1 MSSISNNRNEN
12 QPSTGLSSTIEA
24 LKREQQRRREL
35 EHYISWED
43 KLFRNRHISAGQKLR
58 LRALRRSVERG
69 KTRDDAGR
77 TRINLTTISEDT
89 GESPDSISR
98 AIKFFEKCNL
108 VPDKKLVPE
117 TQENGEQWK
126 RWYISLNQE
135 LLTHPDQIVPPE
147 PRNHGGDRT
156 YICPECGKKHLIKR
170 KKVTLICKDCG
181 HESLLSETDEDL
193 SPPEEQDAACPP
205 EQESDA
211 DKNFCEQDRNLLDV
225 LKPVAP
231 PIGRKLQ
238 GGPDGDLEVEQENPV
253 DLGAAAEL
261 LLSLAGDSDEHIEMS
276 RTGQK
281 KYYTVHRRLNLDD
294 VLDHLRGGQA
304 RGGLCCYADGKTRG
318 LCWDADDQEMW
329 ELLQR
334 AARVLAEAGYLPL
347 LEESPASRGGHLW
360 VIYVDLV
367 DAIAARRHLCEL
379 VPELQDLEEYWP
391 GPQDAASWNRVRLP
405 GGRYVRYGK
414 HVETPVKAWC
424 KLVSVA
430 DGETSQDGQAAAA
443 LLLSHQT
450 PVDLVPT
457 SPSHEHVGREVWDV
471 PESALAGVGVGASQ
485 PGMGEISQ
493 PIDPSSILRSGEN
506 EKDVAAIGS
515 ESERVL
521 PVVDACWT
529 ANYGDVQTTT
539 FWFAIVEDYSA
550 VWFNDHHSLEE
561 IRPRERNGMAL
572 SPNGSERSAST
583 GYHVTPDGERYTD
596 FSTHGRLPDGRHD
609 SGDALELAMKV
620 WDRSKSSIL
629 AETAREITCQ
639 ARTEMEAA
647 ARGGMV
653 PPAWVQEL
661 MTPAG
666 WRRYDQVRAS
676 TVEAAGVAREDGSS
690 LQTTESVAE
699 GEIASGTDQTAN
711 WKVGDLVV
719 WNQELHGG
727 YGYIW
732 QVDGEITKINK
743 KKITIRVQKK
753 DGTLKEIAVKPE
765 SLVPRPGVQKDA
777 VAAVPSSSAGQEL
790 SYDAMC
796 DYIKAYGAR
805 HDYPL
810 VRVEVGGELVEICE
824 GERAWKRF
832 LLMLVA
838 TREQRI
844 AVYRYLVERDV
855 FML

>member
-1 MSSISNNRNEN
+1 MNSIPASGGQN
-12 QPSTGLSSTIEA
+12 QQPTGPSSTIEA

-77 TRINLTTISEDT
+77 TRINLTTISDDT

-108 VPDKKLVPE
+108 IPDKQLIPE
-117 TQENGEQWK
+117 IQENGEQWK

-156 YICPECGKKHLIKR
+156 YICSQCGKRHIIKR
-170 KKVTLICKDCG
+170 KVVTLICKDCG

-193 SPPEEQDAACPP
+193 SPPEEQDAAYPP
-205 EQESDA
+205 EDDA
-211 DKNFCEQDRNLLDV
+211 AKNFCEQGSNLPDV

-231 PIGRKLQ
+231 PIGSKLQ
-238 GGPDGDLEVEQENPV
+238 GGSDDEGLEVEQENQV

-294 VLDHLRGGQA
+294 LLDHFRGGQA
-304 RGGLCCYADGKTRG
+304 RGGLCSRVDGKTRG
-318 LCWDADDQEMW
+318 LCFDADNQDDW
-329 ELLQR
+329 ELLLR
-334 AARVLAEAGYLPL
+334 AARALVAVGYLAI
-347 LEESPASRGGHLW
+347 LEESPAGRGGHLW
-360 VIYVDLV
+360 IIYTDLV
-367 DAIAARRHLCEL
+367 DAIAARRYVYEL

-405 GGRYVRYGK
+405 GGKYVRYGK
-414 HVETPVKAWC
+414 YVETPVKAWC
-424 KLVSVA
+424 KLISVA
-430 DGETSQDGQAAAA
+430 DGETSQDGRAAAA

-457 SPSHEHVGREVWDV
+457 YPSDEHVGREVWDV
-471 PESALAGVGVGASQ
+471 PDPESALAGVEVEAATAAMGEGVGASQ
-485 PGMGEISQ
+485 P
-493 PIDPSSILRSGEN
+493 IDPSGILRPGEY
-506 EKDVAAIGS
+506 EEHVAAIGS

-550 VWFNDHHSLEE
+550 AWFNDHHSLEE

-583 GYHVTPDGERYTD
+583 GYHMTPDGERYTD
-596 FSTHGRLPDGRHD
+596 FSTHGHLPDGRHD
-609 SGDALELAMKV
+609 TGDALELAMKV
-620 WDRSKSSIL
+620 WNRSKSSIL
-629 AETAREITCQ
+629 AETAREITSQ

-647 ARGGMV
+647 ARVGIV
-653 PPAWVQEL
+653 PPTWVQEL

-666 WRRYDQVRAS
+666 WWRYDSLRAS
-676 TVEAAGVAREDGSS
+676 IPHAEAASASAIEVEAAQPDRPAGA
-690 LQTTESVAE
+690 VAE
-699 GEIASGTDQTAN
+699 GPQKTDD
-711 WKVGDLVV
+711 GDDFIERYQL
-719 WNQELHGG
+719 QRGAPCAKCSCEL
-727 YGYIW
+727 
-732 QVDGEITKINK
+732 Q
-743 KKITIRVQKK
+743 R
-753 DGTLKEIAVKPE
+753 
-765 SLVPRPGVQKDA
+765 SL
-777 VAAVPSSSAGQEL
+777 S
-790 SYDAMC
+790 
-796 DYIKAYGAR
+796 
-805 HDYPL
+805 
-810 VRVEVGGELVEICE
+810 GELVCCRCLPAR
-824 GERAWKRF
+824 GYH
-832 LLMLVA
+832 LYGNQV
-838 TREQRI
+838 
-844 AVYRYLVERDV
+844 DV
-855 FML
+855 LYPRRRRLEL